1 MKIAFL
7 HTAAIHQQTFDALL
21 SNAQAEVVHSIE
33 PSWLAQAQTAGL
45 TTALREEVLGGLRA
59 LAQSADAVVCTCTT
73 LGPVVDELI
82 DEQAGEH
89 QTSNVFRI
97 DYPMMQVAA
106 ATSGRVMLAVCLDS
120 TVQPSSEMLER
131 AYAAEAATPNYVVQH
146 CRNAWP
152 HFEQHNQTEFDQS
165 IADTVA
171 AAVAEAGQGDGK
183 IECIV
188 LAQASMASAAK
199 HIIERIPGDIKV
211 LRSPPLAVMHALLLA
226 AEHPREGIVRS
237 T

>member
-21 SNAQAEVVHSIE
+21 SNAQVEVMHTIE
-33 PSWLAQAQTAGL
+33 PSWLAQAQTDGL
-45 TTALREEVLGGLRA
+45 TPALREEVLGGLRT

-73 LGPVVDELI
+73 LGPLVDELI
-82 DEQAGEH
+82 DEQASEH

-106 ATSGRVMLAVCLDS
+106 ATPGRVMLTVCLDS
-120 TVQPSSEMLER
+120 TVQPSTEMLER
-131 AYAAEAATPNYVVQH
+131 AYAADAGTPNFEVQH
-146 CRNAWP
+146 CPEAWA
-152 HFEQHNQTEFDQS
+152 HFEQSNHAEFDQS
-165 IADTVA
+165 IADTVV
-171 AAVAEAGQGDGK
+171 AAVAKAEQGDGK
-183 IECIV
+183 FGCIV
-188 LAQASMASAAK
+188 LAQASMAGAAK
-199 HIIERIPGDIKV
+199 NIIERIPGDIKV

-237 T
+237 S

>member
-21 SNAQAEVVHSIE
+21 SNAQADVVHTIE
-33 PSWLAQAQTAGL
+33 PDWLAQAQAQGL
-45 TTALREEVLGGLRA
+45 TPTLREEVLGGLRV

-82 DEQAGEH
+82 DEQTKAH

-106 ATSGRVMLAVCLDS
+106 ATAGRVMLAVCLDS
-120 TVQPSSEMLER
+120 TVEPSTEMLER
-131 AYAAEAATPNYVVQH
+131 AYAAEAGIPNYEIQH
-146 CRNAWP
+146 CAGAWA
-152 HFEQHNQTEFDQS
+152 HFEQNNQAAFDQS
-165 IADTVA
+165 IADSVVA
-171 AAVAEAGQGDGK
+171 AVTEAEQGDNK
-183 IECIV
+183 FSCIV

-199 HIIERIPGDIKV
+199 NIIQRIPGDIKV